1 MSLEE
6 LPVSYRERLAP
17 IETIMGACV
26 RANHVPKALAR
37 IPLTVLSNRR
47 DDNVKAGAIEG
58 QELALLEWLSC
69 VLIVNCFA
77 VLDSDQMTVIY
88 STADEAAGQIE
99 AWRRCAGGLCDF
111 HRFSG
116 SHFFMLDHYD
126 DVAEIINRAL

>member
-17 IETIMGACV
+17 METIMGACV
-26 RANHVPKALAR
+26 RANHVLKALAR

-58 QELALLEWLSC
+58 QELALLERLAC

-77 VLDSDQMTVIY
+77 VLDSDQMTDDYLTMRLEGKIVPHGTRAQI
-88 STADEAAGQIE
+88 TANVKGIR
-99 AWRRCAGGLCDF
+99 W
-111 HRFSG
+111 
-116 SHFFMLDHYD
+116 
-126 DVAEIINRAL
+126 